1 MLAGAFYFGLGWQFS
16 ASLPLP
22 LQMTSCGIL
31 FNIFLYLLPR
41 CQSSKRSNTEIHVCN
56 ILKPLLYFGIMLT
69 FENQMYHCL
78 HKYWDLIGLWA
89 QLFWID
95 RKSFLPNLV
104 SQRNYLIN
112 LEFVLWFKRK
122 TWYICI
128 LCKKYLLCLGLK
140 KGDKGILSLV
150 LGFFFIILCLF

>member
-1 MLAGAFYFGLGWQFS
+1 MASLIFSFCRFQNEGQTCWLGALYFGLGWQFS

-31 FNIFLYLLPR
+31 FNVFLYLLPR
-41 CQSSKRSNTEIHVCN
+41 CQLSKRSNTEIHVCN
-56 ILKPLLYFGIMLT
+56 ILKTLFHFGIVLT

-89 QLFWID
+89 QLFGID

-104 SQRNYLIN
+104 SQRNYLTN
-112 LEFVLWFKRK
+112 
-122 TWYICI
+122 
-128 LCKKYLLCLGLK
+128 
-140 KGDKGILSLV
+140 
-150 LGFFFIILCLF
+150 